1 MFLDELTPI
10 VKTLV
15 AEPIAF
21 LGGFAAGV
29 FQVNLNEDPLKSW
42 LAQNPTD
49 ASANTTTPSVDNT
62 KGPKTISID

>member
-15 AEPIAF
+15 EQPIAF
-21 LGGFAAGV
+21 FGGFASGI

-49 ASANTTTPSVDNT
+49 ASKTTTTSAENT
-62 KGPKTISID
+62 KGPKSISID